1 MRNGHAQERR
11 RQALLECWRAIE
23 LFSPPTIPALPRRR
37 PAARSGPRDEYV
49 TDLTPEPGRVPP
61 LLPWAPGHPQTGARR
76 APYGRM
82 WRHEVYC
89 GVFDLESLRQAMI
102 AVLPAGTDPDPGVP
116 QSELVLSGQSAMFA
130 LVLDDEGRPLE
141 DTSVISA
148 CAWATGRLFDP
159 GPSTPGWLDGFEEL
173 DDAFGGA
180 IDELTATAIPYGPTA
195 PAAGTAY
202 ERSPGSEGAAG
213 APGAAGGG
221 GWQSLLAEILGGAA
235 VGAVGALFGDVAG
248 AALQGAAE
256 PLVRRAA
263 DWVAARRHAEEQV
276 EAGRPVGAGGV
287 PEAAAVG
294 PDTSAQSGAGAGA
307 GAGPRALGFADLVAL
322 TAQIA
327 DLCGVRDHLRP
338 RVVRVRSRLVH
349 RPRDPQ
355 TKVAAAAPFL
365 NSLLPLIWPGCPRPS
380 GRGSAR
386 RWRRT

>member
-61 LLPWAPGHPQTGARR
+61 LLPWAPDHPQTGARR

-180 IDELTATAIPYGPTA
+180 IDDLTATAIPYGPTP

-202 ERSPGSEGAAG
+202 ERSPGSEGG
-213 APGAAGGG
+213 AGAAGGG

-235 VGAVGALFGDVAG
+235 EIG
-248 AALQGAAE
+248 
-256 PLVRRAA
+256 RAH
-263 DWVAARRHAEEQV
+263 V
-276 EAGRPVGAGGV
+276 
-287 PEAAAVG
+287 
-294 PDTSAQSGAGAGA
+294 
-307 GAGPRALGFADLVAL
+307 
-322 TAQIA
+322 
-327 DLCGVRDHLRP
+327 
-338 RVVRVRSRLVH
+338 
-349 RPRDPQ
+349 
-355 TKVAAAAPFL
+355 
-365 NSLLPLIWPGCPRPS
+365 
-380 GRGSAR
+380 
-386 RWRRT
+386 

>member
-1 MRNGHAQERR
+1 MRSAGRSTS
-11 RQALLECWRAIE
+11 
-23 LFSPPTIPALPRRR
+23 SPPPR
-37 PAARSGPRDEYV
+37 S
-49 TDLTPEPGRVPP
+49 
-61 LLPWAPGHPQTGARR
+61 
-76 APYGRM
+76 
-82 WRHEVYC
+82 
-89 GVFDLESLRQAMI
+89 
-102 AVLPAGTDPDPGVP
+102 
-116 QSELVLSGQSAMFA
+116 
-130 LVLDDEGRPLE
+130 
-141 DTSVISA
+141 
-148 CAWATGRLFDP
+148 
-159 GPSTPGWLDGFEEL
+159 
-173 DDAFGGA
+173 
-180 IDELTATAIPYGPTA
+180 PTA
-195 PAAGTAY
+195 PPHRPPERRY

-213 APGAAGGG
+213 APGAAGAAGGG

>member
-1 MRNGHAQERR
+1 M
-11 RQALLECWRAIE
+11 
-23 LFSPPTIPALPRRR
+23 RR

-116 QSELVLSGQSAMFA
+116 QTELVLSGQSAMFA

-235 VGAVGALFGDVAG
+235 VGAVGALFGDVA

-256 PLVRRAA
+256 PWCAAPRTGSRRGATPRSRWRPGGRSA
-263 DWVAARRHAEEQV
+263 PGAFPKRRPSVLTRRHSPEPGPEP
-276 EAGRPVGAGGV
+276 GPV
-287 PEAAAVG
+287 P
-294 PDTSAQSGAGAGA
+294 
-307 GAGPRALGFADLVAL
+307 
-322 TAQIA
+322 
-327 DLCGVRDHLRP
+327 VRWGSP
-338 RVVRVRSRLVH
+338 
-349 RPRDPQ
+349 
-355 TKVAAAAPFL
+355 
-365 NSLLPLIWPGCPRPS
+365 IWWP
-380 GRGSAR
+380 
-386 RWRRT
+386 

>member
-61 LLPWAPGHPQTGARR
+61 LLPWAPDHPQTGARR

-195 PAAGTAY
+195 PAPGTAY
-202 ERSPGSEGAAG
+202 ERSPGSEGGAG
-213 APGAAGGG
+213 APGAAGAAGGG

-235 VGAVGALFGDVAG
+235 VGAVGALFGEVAG

-263 DWVAARRHAEEQV
+263 D
-276 EAGRPVGAGGV
+276 
-287 PEAAAVG
+287 
-294 PDTSAQSGAGAGA
+294 
-307 GAGPRALGFADLVAL
+307 F
-322 TAQIA
+322 
-327 DLCGVRDHLRP
+327 
-338 RVVRVRSRLVH
+338 
-349 RPRDPQ
+349 
-355 TKVAAAAPFL
+355 
-365 NSLLPLIWPGCPRPS
+365 
-380 GRGSAR
+380 
-386 RWRRT
+386 

>member
-49 TDLTPEPGRVPP
+49 TDLAPEPGRVPP
-61 LLPWAPGHPQTGARR
+61 LLPWAPDHPQTGARR

-180 IDELTATAIPYGPTA
+180 IDDLTATAIPYGPTP

-202 ERSPGSEGAAG
+202 ERSPGSEGAA
-213 APGAAGGG
+213 GAAGGG

-235 VGAVGALFGDVAG
+235 VGAVGALFGEVAG

-256 PLVRRAA
+256 PLVGGGREGGGGEPVGVAWGGGGRRAPPTPRSRWRPGGRSA
-263 DWVAARRHAEEQV
+263 PGAFPRRRPSVLTRRHSP
-276 EAGRPVGAGGV
+276 GPGPGPGPV
-287 PEAAAVG
+287 P
-294 PDTSAQSGAGAGA
+294 
-307 GAGPRALGFADLVAL
+307 
-322 TAQIA
+322 
-327 DLCGVRDHLRP
+327 VRWGSP
-338 RVVRVRSRLVH
+338 
-349 RPRDPQ
+349 
-355 TKVAAAAPFL
+355 
-365 NSLLPLIWPGCPRPS
+365 IW
-380 GRGSAR
+380 
-386 RWRRT
+386 WL

>member
-11 RQALLECWRAIE
+11 RQDLLECWRAIE

-61 LLPWAPGHPQTGARR
+61 LLPWAPDHPQTGARR
-76 APYGRM
+76 APYDRM

-195 PAAGTAY
+195 PAPGTAY

-213 APGAAGGG
+213 APGAAGAAGG
-221 GWQSLLAEILGGAA
+221 AGWQSLLAEILGGAA
-235 VGAVGALFGDVAG
+235 VGAVGALFGEVAG

-256 PLVRRAA
+256 PLVRP
-263 DWVAARRHAEEQV
+263 
-276 EAGRPVGAGGV
+276 RPGG
-287 PEAAAVG
+287 G
-294 PDTSAQSGAGAGA
+294 G
-307 GAGPRALGFADLVAL
+307 GAGPAPPPGGARARRGRRRRCVAGRGG
-322 TAQIA
+322 TPGA
-327 DLCGVRDHLRP
+327 P
-338 RVVRVRSRLVH
+338 RSRW
-349 RPRDPQ
+349 RPGGRS
-355 TKVAAAAPFL
+355 APGAF
-365 NSLLPLIWPGCPRPS
+365 PGRRPS
-380 GRGSAR
+380 VLTRRHSPGPGPVPVRWGSPI
-386 RWRRT
+386 WWP